1 VLPGAAVVV
10 RAAGVA
16 VLGAGRL
23 VALKV
28 LRVRAALEALADVLV
43 DLPEAQ
49 IAAAAIGLVVAP
61 VALARAGRHVAGPVR
76 LRRARLEAVGE
87 VVVLL
92 EAALAAA
99 AVEVAALV
107 AVLRAVGVVV
117 RVVEEAEAAVA
128 EEIVGAPEAAEEVV
142 DARHPVVVVGV
153 QRRRLV
159 VDERHPVVAVL
170 PIVAITVVVAVY
182 WPSHAVGV
190 VRRRLQAPV
199 GLAAAEEADGAAKEG
214 RCKVARTVFALGD
227 RCRASVRRGFT
238 RLAVGAARDVFG
250 SRREEN
256 AMGLRRQNRRRETG
270 KEKKRNARHRASPSS
285 LAARH
290 VAEVH

>member
-1 VLPGAAVVV
+1 MLPGAAVVV

-43 DLPEAQ
+43 DLPEAR

-61 VALARAGRHVAGPVR
+61 LALARAGRHVAGPVR

-87 VVVLL
+87 VVVLP

-99 AVEVAALV
+99 AVEGAALV

-117 RVVEEAEAAVA
+117 RVVEEAETAVA

-159 VDERHPVVAVL
+159 VGERHPVVAVL
-170 PIVAITVVVAVY
+170 PIVAVVI

-190 VRRRLQAPV
+190 VRRALEAPF

-214 RCKVARTVFALGD
+214 RCVLGAIQRATVFARIFALGV
-227 RCRASVRRGFT
+227 RGRRASVRRSF
-238 RLAVGAARDVFG
+238 
-250 SRREEN
+250 
-256 AMGLRRQNRRRETG
+256 
-270 KEKKRNARHRASPSS
+270 
-285 LAARH
+285 
-290 VAEVH
+290 